1 MNPLRIAITGMHRG
15 ENPQPGASIVTAIR
29 QRWPDVFIVGLVY
42 TAYESGIY
50 AYDGPD
56 VCHVMPSPAVGLSAY
71 LARLQEIRAID
82 SFDLL
87 IPTLEVEVALLAG
100 STAKL
105 ADMGIH
111 TTLPSVETL
120 ARCDKSSLTALA
132 QACEI
137 PAPRTAVVG
146 DVTQAVLEAET
157 IGYPILIKGRYDDA
171 TLVSSSSGIR
181 VVAASI
187 LADWGPPLV
196 VQEPLAGN
204 EFSVLGIGDGT
215 GALLGHCTV
224 RKMAIRDKRQVK
236 SEGSVIVRDFRLD
249 EMTRRIIHKTRWLG
263 PFELKFIRAQRD
275 DGYRLLGI
283 HPHFPA
289 WVGFPAQLGVNFPAA
304 WIDWMLDGECPPLA
318 ELLPGQY
325 FLRHQVEVTGDIHQW
340 SAVESA
346 SLEMHQRDQTLAS

>member
-29 QRWPDVFIVGLVY
+29 QRWPDAFIVGLVY

-50 AYDGPD
+50 AVDGPD
-56 VCHVMPSPAVGLSAY
+56 VCHVMPYPAVGLSAY
-71 LARLQEIRAID
+71 LARLQEIRSLD

-87 IPTLEVEVALLAG
+87 IPTLEAEIALLAG

-120 ARCDKSSLTALA
+120 ARCAKSSLTILA
-132 QACEI
+132 KACEI
-137 PAPRTAVVG
+137 PAPRTALAS
-146 DVTQAVLEAET
+146 DVTEAVLEAES
-157 IGYPILIKGRYDDA
+157 IGYPILVKGRYDDA
-171 TLVSSSSGIR
+171 TLVSSSAGIR
-181 VVAASI
+181 AVAASI

-196 VQEPLAGN
+196 VQEPLVGN

-215 GALLGHCTV
+215 GIVLGHCAV
-224 RKMAIRDKRQVK
+224 RKMAIRDKCQGK

-249 EMTRRIIHKTRWLG
+249 EMTRRIIRETRWIG
-263 PFELKFIRAQRD
+263 PFELQFIREQRD
-275 DGYRLLGI
+275 DVYRLLGI

-304 WIDWMLDGECPPLA
+304 WIDWMLDGECQPLA

-340 SAVESA
+340 STVESA
-346 SLEMHQRDQTLAS
+346 ALEIHRPGKTLAS